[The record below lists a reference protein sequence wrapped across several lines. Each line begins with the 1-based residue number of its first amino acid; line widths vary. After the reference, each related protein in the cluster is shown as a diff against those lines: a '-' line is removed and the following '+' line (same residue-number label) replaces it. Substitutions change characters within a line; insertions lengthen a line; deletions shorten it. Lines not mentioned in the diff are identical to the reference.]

1 MSTGPCHCWNSSL
14 CAIGPSTASFNVR
27 TKFRRSPMSATA
39 SVQFDPRDPAF
50 VANPYPLFDLLRATA
65 PVWKAPFGRW
75 FLTRY
80 DDCNLLLRDRRFG
93 KDYAD
98 PDALT
103 RRF

>member
-1 MSTGPCHCWNSSL
+1 
-14 CAIGPSTASFNVR
+14 
-27 TKFRRSPMSATA
+27 MSATA

-50 VANPYPLFDLLRATA
+50 VANPYPVYDHLRATA

-93 KDYAD
+93 KDYTD
-98 PDALT
+98 PDALI
-103 RRF
+103 RRFGPTAMQRSEERRVGKECRSRWGRHGA